1 MTISGFASRTAVASA
16 SASKTSATTGW
27 APSLRRNSLWPGE
40 RVAPQTEWPWARRR
54 GVSRRPITPAA
65 PARKIRLM
73 ELDKSYATSSGPQI
87 LVEPIERPSPRL
99 FRRRLVV
106 ARRRV
111 IVEAVVGALIDVS
124 FVGNAG
130 SAKRCVESRPAARD
144 ARVELRILGV
154 DRRLDFGRVGGV
166 RLKTV
171 KRNRSI
177 EARAHAHGEFVD
189 DPAAET
195 EAD

>member
-27 APSLRRNSLWPGE
+27 APIFRRNSLWPGE

-73 ELDKSYATSSGPQI
+73 DLGVSDATASGSQVF
-87 LVEPIERPSPRL
+87 VEPIERPLPCL

-111 IVEAVVGALIDVS
+111 IVETVVGALVDVPL
-124 FVGNAG
+124 VGDAG
-130 SAKRCVESRPAARD
+130 SAERSVERWPAARD
-144 ARVELRILGV
+144 ARVELRVLGV
-154 DRRLDFGRVGGV
+154 DRRLDFRRICGA
-166 RLKTV
+166 RLKA
-171 KRNRSI
+171 I
-177 EARAHAHGEFVD
+177 EGNCSV
-189 DPAAET
+189 
-195 EAD
+195 EA